1 MKDYCVHKTLYAENG
16 GFLPREGGFSNV
28 ILKKRYSGVV
38 CCPGEEQ
45 RRPGAMYP
53 RCICLAHNGD
63 KNGTLLATME
73 WYNRKEPFF
82 PIYESTDEGR
92 SWYLLS
98 SLAQEPSGAGV
109 RFQPHL
115 FELPWDMGSLR
126 EGTILCAGN
135 IIPEDFSA
143 TSLQLYKSEDA
154 GKSWEFV
161 SEILRGGEARPDS
174 EKGNPVWEPFLLQ
187 SPDHKLYCYYSDERY
202 KEKGYNQL
210 LAHKVSEDGGYTWG
224 EEKID
229 VAFADGKLRPGMP
242 IVEYLPGGKFIMVYE
257 MVNED
262 RIPVYFRISDSMDDW
277 GSPDFMGNPVVA
289 ADGSYPTGTPYVL
302 WIPRGGEQG
311 TLLVSGRGYSH
322 IFGNSFLGE
331 GYWEKQDTLA
341 EVDNIYGFAGYSQ
354 CMIALQGG
362 KRVMNLCPRHI
373 SSELA
378 LIEAVVADVYERV

>member
-1 MKDYCVHKTLYAENG
+1 MSDYCVHDTLYAENG
-16 GFLPREGGFSNV
+16 GFLPKEGGYSN
-28 ILKKRYSGVV
+28 ILLKKRYSGMV
-38 CCPGEEQ
+38 CCPGEAQ

-53 RCICLAHNGD
+53 RCIQLAHNGD

-73 WYNRKEPFF
+73 WYNKENPVF
-82 PIYESTDEGR
+82 PIYESEDEGR
-92 SWYLLS
+92 HWHFLS
-98 SLAQEPSGAGV
+98 SFSGSLGEEGI

-115 FELPWDMGSLR
+115 FELPCDMGTMK

-135 IIPEDFSA
+135 FIAGDFST

-161 SEILRGGEARPDS
+161 SEILQGGRMTPDY
-174 EKGNPVWEPFLLQ
+174 KMGKPVWEPFLLQ
-187 SPDHKLYCYYSDERY
+187 SPDKKLYCYYSDERY

-210 LAHKVSEDGGYTWG
+210 LAHKVSEDGGFTWG

-229 VAFADGKLRPGMP
+229 VAFPDGNLRPGMP
-242 IVEYLPGGKFIMVYE
+242 IVDYLPDGRFIMVYE

-277 GSPDFMGNPVVA
+277 GSPDFVGNPVIA

-302 WIPRGGEQG
+302 WIPKGGEKG

-322 IFGNSFLGE
+322 IFANSCLGE
-331 GYWEKQDTLA
+331 GFWEKMDALVD
-341 EVDNIYGFAGYSQ
+341 VDNTYNFTGYSQ

-362 KRVMNLCPRHI
+362 NRILNLCPRHI
-373 SSELA
+373 SPDQA
-378 LIEAVVADVYERV
+378 LIEAAVADVYERA